1 MGSAARTAVPAMLF
15 LMSIASAF
23 VLQRPII
30 SRPTTTTA
38 TATSS
43 NKNGNADGSSSSKAA
58 PPRKFKNSVVELQL
72 PIGATRIQALL
83 TNDDILT
90 RAVKETSD
98 SLHVIVYSSSSTST
112 STSAPASGTALPIMT
127 EYVSALYSR
136 LWDEMVQAK
145 NIGLET
151 TVTGNF
157 DRLDCQF
164 GAKVVSKKYVL
175 ELPETVRNLSPAR
188 LDLDIDIALMFHACR
203 MVIMPRSR
211 QMTIVL
217 LKPSSAPRRSAQVK
231 VSIQ

>member
-175 ELPETVRNLSPAR
+175 ELPETVRNLTLS
-188 LDLDIDIALMFHACR
+188 LVIDIALMFHACR

>member
-58 PPRKFKNSVVELQL
+58 PPRKCKNSVVELQL

-98 SLHVIVYSSSSTST
+98 SLHVIVYASSSTST
-112 STSAPASGTALPIMT
+112 STSSPASGTALPIMT

>member
-98 SLHVIVYSSSSTST
+98 SLHVIVYASSSTST
-112 STSAPASGTALPIMT
+112 STSSPASGTALPIMT